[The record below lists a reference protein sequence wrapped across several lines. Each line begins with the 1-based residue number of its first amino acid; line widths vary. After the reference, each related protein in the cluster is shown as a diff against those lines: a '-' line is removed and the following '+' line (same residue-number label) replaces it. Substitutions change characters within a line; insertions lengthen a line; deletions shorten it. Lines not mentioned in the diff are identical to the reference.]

1 MKKFFAAVA
10 AAIWLT
16 VGVSAND
23 NCLMYHDFEG
33 IADNAETYISDTES
47 IITSSTNSGIKDCDF
62 IFENGSTRL
71 CFTAYKSGELT
82 GNGSKK
88 FTFSFPEYSLEKYP
102 GTKLVLGYD
111 ETVYEREDDNYTHM
125 NVSDSTGK
133 QMSQLFAFPEGDSDK
148 LRMLMKDIVYV
159 PHGINTEYRLT
170 ADMSTQKFVFGV
182 GENFSKEYNFQ
193 NNISEISRIS
203 WLPTKN
209 EKYSLD
215 NIYAWAV
222 PNTFS
227 VSEYTK
233 SVKLSDKKISVYLS
247 APADKTALDKISVNN
262 EKNGFS
268 VTQDFK
274 EARLDIVLESVS
286 YGKKYK
292 VSFEN
297 GFKDIAGNKM
307 TAEFEATAESFPE
320 FNIDS
325 SYEYIGNDIK
335 YRVYAE
341 NPSESSAEAYVIA
354 GLYDENGMLAQCAF
368 FEGKFEPMQKQ
379 GFEGVF
385 RNCANSEVKVYAA
398 AKER

>member
-1 MKKFFAAVA
+1 MKKFFAAVS

-33 IADNAETYISDTES
+33 ITDNAETYISDTES
-47 IITSSTNSGIKDCDF
+47 IITSSTNSGLKNYDF

-82 GNGSKK
+82 GNASRK
-88 FTFSFPEYSLEKYP
+88 FAFVFPEYSPEKYP
-102 GTKLVLGYD
+102 GTKLVLGYN
-111 ETVYEREDDNYTHM
+111 ETVYERADDNYTHM

-133 QMSQLFAFPEGDSDK
+133 QMTQLFAFPEGDSDK
-148 LRMLMKDIVYV
+148 LRMLMKDTVYV
-159 PHGINTEYRLT
+159 RHGENTEYRLT
-170 ADMSTQKFVFGV
+170 ADIGTQKFVFGV
-182 GENFSKEYNFQ
+182 GENFSKEYDFQ
-193 NNISEISRIS
+193 SNISEISMIS

-215 NIYAWAV
+215 NIYAWVV

-233 SVKLSDKKISVYLS
+233 KIRVSDKKISVYLS
-247 APADKTALDKISVNN
+247 APADKTVLDKISVNN
-262 EKNGFS
+262 EKSGFF
-268 VTQDFK
+268 VTQNFK
-274 EARLDIVLESVS
+274 KAQLDIVLKNVS

-292 VSFEN
+292 ISFED

-325 SYEYIGNDIK
+325 SYEHIGNDIK
-335 YRVYAE
+335 YRAYAE
-341 NPSESSAEAYVIA
+341 NPSESSAKAYIIA
-354 GLYDENGMLAQCAF
+354 GLYDENGILTQCAF
-368 FEGKFEPMQKQ
+368 FEGMFKPMQKQ

-385 RNCANSEVKVYAA
+385 KDCANSNVRIYAA
-398 AKER
+398 AKEG